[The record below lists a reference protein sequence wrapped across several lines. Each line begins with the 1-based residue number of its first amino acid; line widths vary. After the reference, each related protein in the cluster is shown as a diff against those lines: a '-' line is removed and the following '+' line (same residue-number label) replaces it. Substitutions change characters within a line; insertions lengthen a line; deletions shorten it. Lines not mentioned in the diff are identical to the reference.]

1 MTAIDR
7 ERPRV
12 ALWLHSSYDVATM
25 ERVGVRRLRDGLS
38 RYIKRVA
45 RGERIVVTE
54 HDQPVAALGPVA
66 ESDEDRVLLE
76 LVREGRAEWGGSK
89 PEGARKPVRVKGPSV
104 AEAVIE
110 DRQ

>member
-1 MTAIDR
+1 
-7 ERPRV
+7 
-12 ALWLHSSYDVATM
+12 M

-54 HDQPVAALGPVA
+54 HDKAVATLAPA
-66 ESDEDRVLLE
+66 SESEEERVLLE
-76 LVREGRAEWGGSK
+76 LVREGSAEWGGGK
-89 PEGARKPVRVKGPSV
+89 PEGAKKPPRVKGPSV

>member
-1 MTAIDR
+1 M
-7 ERPRV
+7 
-12 ALWLHSSYDVATM
+12 ALV

-45 RGERIVVTE
+45 RGERIIVTE
-54 HDQPVAALGPVA
+54 HDKPVAALGPVA

-76 LVREGRAEWGGSK
+76 LVRDGRAEWGGGK
-89 PEGARKPVRVKGPSV
+89 PEGARRPGRVKGPTV